1 VFEFIRR
8 NFRWIAGGF
17 ILTYFSSFGQTY
29 FISASVSEWRAM
41 FGLTHGEFGRLY
53 MFATLASALCIPFVG
68 RLIDVVQAHLMV
80 ALVVPILAGATLLAA
95 YASSLPMLVFA
106 IFLLRLF
113 GQGMMTNIALTSTGR
128 WFVAERGRA
137 ISLVVLGHQ
146 GGEATIPLAF
156 AALTI
161 AYGYRVGWL
170 AATIALVVV
179 GLPLAYWCYRTPRAL
194 PLSASAE
201 LAEQDRLPHAQ
212 PSMEAATLPEV
223 RSWTRGEVLRD
234 PIFWAL
240 LAGVLAPAF
249 IGTTIFYHQNY
260 LTALHS
266 WPPQLFAMALL
277 VMALTTVCCAL
288 ITGAVIDR
296 LSATSVLPYFLLP
309 LAAACFVLA
318 YSGAEITLFILMVL
332 LGISYGIA
340 STLFGA
346 LWPEIYGL
354 ANLGAVRSITVSAA
368 VLATAIGPGITG
380 TLIDHGMSLPAQM
393 IFLGCY
399 CLLAAGAM
407 AIASVFLQRRFC
419 NTASNT

>member
-1 VFEFIRR
+1 MFEFIRR

-53 MFATLASALCIPFVG
+53 MFATLASALCIPFIG

-80 ALVVPILAGATLLAA
+80 ALVMPILAGATLLAA
-95 YASSLPMLVFA
+95 YASSLPMLIFA

-113 GQGMMTNIALTSTGR
+113 GQGMMTNIALTATGR

-137 ISLVVLGHQ
+137 VSLVVLGHQ

-161 AYGYRVGWL
+161 AYGYSLGWL
-170 AATIALVVV
+170 AAAIALVVV
-179 GLPLAYWCYRTPRAL
+179 GLPLAYWCYRTPRPL
-194 PLSASAE
+194 PLAASAE
-201 LAEQDRLPHAQ
+201 LTERPRPPHTQ
-212 PSMEAATLPEV
+212 PPVQTATLPEE
-223 RSWTRGEVLRD
+223 RSWTRGEVLSD
-234 PIFWAL
+234 PIFWTL

-266 WPPQLFAMALL
+266 WPPQLFAMSLL
-277 VMALTTVCCAL
+277 IMALTTICCAL

-318 YSGAEITLFILMVL
+318 YSGTEITLFILMVL
-332 LGISYGIA
+332 LGISYGMA

-368 VLATAIGPGITG
+368 VLATAIGPGVTG
-380 TLIDHGMSLPAQM
+380 TLIDRGMSLPVQM

-407 AIASVFLQRRFC
+407 VIASVFLQRRSY
-419 NTASNT
+419 NAASNT